1 MYSLYGITGQSK
13 KKKNE
18 GGSKVICYVVVKTLL
33 FYIMNT
39 L

>member
-1 MYSLYGITGQSK
+1 MYSLYGITGQS